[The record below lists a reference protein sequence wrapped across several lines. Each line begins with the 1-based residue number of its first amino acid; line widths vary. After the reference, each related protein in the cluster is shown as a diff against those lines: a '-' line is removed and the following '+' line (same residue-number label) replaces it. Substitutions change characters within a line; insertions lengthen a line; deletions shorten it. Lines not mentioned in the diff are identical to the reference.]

1 MPVIKHGNKSITSHS
16 GSTDVL
22 HEMNIKTNKMYE
34 VEQQLNSKGL
44 AFISATDSYPMMKK
58 LQSIRKS
65 IATPTIFNLIGPLI
79 NPFKLTYQ
87 VMGVYEA
94 SQLENIAQTLKD
106 LGRKRAI
113 LIHGANGMDE
123 ATLSGENI
131 IYEIN
136 SESAL
141 KKYSLKADEVGLAY
155 AKNDTL
161 IGGSPQK
168 NKQIALNILSGND
181 QSSKRDVVLLNAGIA
196 LYVAE
201 QVESIKH
208 GVERAKY
215 LIDTGMAMKQYL
227 KMGG

>member
-1 MPVIKHGNKSITSHS
+1 M
-16 GSTDVL
+16 
-22 HEMNIKTNKMYE
+22 
-34 VEQQLNSKGL
+34 
-44 AFISATDSYPMMKK
+44 
-58 LQSIRKS
+58 
-65 IATPTIFNLIGPLI
+65 IGPLI

-131 IYEIN
+131 IYEVS
-136 SESAL
+136 SERAL
-141 KKYSLKADEVGLAY
+141 KKYSLKAEEVGLAY
-155 AKNDTL
+155 ANNDTL
-161 IGGSPQK
+161 IGGSPQT
-168 NKQIALNILSGND
+168 NKQIALNILSGTD
-181 QSSKRDVVLLNAGIA
+181 HSSKRDVVLLNAGIA

>member
-1 MPVIKHGNKSITSHS
+1 
-16 GSTDVL
+16 
-22 HEMNIKTNKMYE
+22 
-34 VEQQLNSKGL
+34 
-44 AFISATDSYPMMKK
+44 
-58 LQSIRKS
+58 
-65 IATPTIFNLIGPLI
+65 
-79 NPFKLTYQ
+79 
-87 VMGVYEA
+87 
-94 SQLENIAQTLKD
+94 
-106 LGRKRAI
+106 
-113 LIHGANGMDE
+113 MDE

-141 KKYSLKADEVGLAY
+141 KKYSLKAEEVGLAY

-161 IGGSPQK
+161 VGGSPQK

-181 QSSKRDVVLLNAGIA
+181 HSSKRDVVLLNAGIA